1 MHNIAQTV
9 FCIAFFYFV
18 MLYFVFN
25 MSSTPESRQPTNWQK
40 IVPVMADHIHIT
52 A

>member
-18 MLYFVFN
+18 TLYFVF
-25 MSSTPESRQPTNWQK
+25 MTLTSIPESRQPTNWQK
-40 IVPVMADHIHIT
+40 SRPCQYNWRT
-52 A
+52 T